1 MDMDCL
7 PNVLEAVKKK
17 SRPVEDF
24 SDEEDFEPLV
34 FKRTVRPRAPF
45 EYYSDEDGKEDSEAQ
60 VLKRSIWPRAPYK
73 YYSDDEDSEPLLYK
87 RMVRPRPSFDYYP
100 DEEDSEPLLF
110 KRTIRPSAAAK
121 SMSPGVSSSSVS
133 TTALKAGV
141 TGFVSGRKPKL
152 VLCPKR
158 METEENTA
166 RQAQRQMHRFTS
178 TVTELCT
185 GFETSKKKNE
195 ELVKQVTYLEGQI
208 QKWKDQKASWDEKKK
223 ELERERNKARKKAL
237 VAVVKKRKIE
247 DKLEKATKQVDDAK
261 ASAKK
266 AIYEAVALTT
276 RCYKNCLGNFAASL
290 ANGEGDSLKDYAKE
304 LVKEMLCGDRALAD
318 GDVHVAGNT
327 ASGTEHDFP
336 VHCPEPK
343 YKINMET
350 VEMTGRQAQMRMHR
364 FASTFAGLSTSF
376 ETAKKKMKELGK
388 QVPDLV
394 QIEKWNN
401 EKASWDEKKKELER
415 EHSEAREAAL
425 KAVGEKRDLE
435 KKLEKAIKEA
445 EDAKAS
451 AKRAIDEK
459 HDLEVKLK
467 KAAKH
472 AESVEA
478 STKKAINE
486 AALKFV
492 NEKRDLEE
500 KLTRAVKQV
509 EDAQASGTKAIYE
522 AVASTTNCYKICLDN
537 FVASL
542 GNDEGKSLEDHVTKV
557 FKAMPHDD
565 GAPADVA
572 IDMAG
577 HEGDGG

>member
-1 MDMDCL
+1 MDSVDKGMGVTDGSWR
-7 PNVLEAVKKK
+7 E
-17 SRPVEDF
+17 
-24 SDEEDFEPLV
+24 
-34 FKRTVRPRAPF
+34 KRKRGRPR
-45 EYYSDEDGKEDSEAQ
+45 
-60 VLKRSIWPRAPYK
+60 K
-73 YYSDDEDSEPLLYK
+73 YGLN
-87 RMVRPRPSFDYYP
+87 
-100 DEEDSEPLLF
+100 
-110 KRTIRPSAAAK
+110 
-121 SMSPGVSSSSVS
+121 SPIIHSVS
-133 TTALKAGV
+133 PLPAESPPPGFSSKFFVFPIKNRTLVATGSVSAG
-141 TGFVSGRKPKL
+141 
-152 VLCPKR
+152 
-158 METEENTA
+158 
-166 RQAQRQMHRFTS
+166 
-178 TVTELCT
+178 
-185 GFETSKKKNE
+185 
-195 ELVKQVTYLEGQI
+195 
-208 QKWKDQKASWDEKKK
+208 ASQS
-223 ELERERNKARKKAL
+223 KAL
-237 VAVVKKRKIE
+237 HSAVSE
-247 DKLEKATKQVDDAK
+247 NL
-261 ASAKK
+261 
-266 AIYEAVALTT
+266 
-276 RCYKNCLGNFAASL
+276 
-290 ANGEGDSLKDYAKE
+290 
-304 LVKEMLCGDRALAD
+304 
-318 GDVHVAGNT
+318 

-350 VEMTGRQAQMRMHR
+350 VEITGRQAQMRMHR

-415 EHSEAREAAL
+415 KHNEAREAAF

-459 HDLEVKLK
+459 HDLEVKLE

-500 KLTRAVKQV
+500 KFTRAVKQV

-522 AVASTTNCYKICLDN
+522 AVASTINCYKICLDN

-542 GNDEGKSLEDHVTKV
+542 GNDEGKSLEDHVTKL

-565 GAPADVA
+565 GAPANVA